1 MLRITI
7 LPYTLTY
14 ETVMRNLPF
23 IPRKMDTLECRF
35 KIFDKRYLE
44 LFFELAF
51 RFLRVMYFVM
61 LLIGTK
67 NILES
72 YS

>member
-1 MLRITI
+1 MA
-7 LPYTLTY
+7 
-14 ETVMRNLPF
+14 
-23 IPRKMDTLECRF
+23 TLERRF
-35 KIFDKRYLE
+35 KIKYLE

-51 RFLRVMYFVM
+51 RFLRVMYSVI